1 MTLHKLRQAIL
12 EHKIIEII
20 RENPAITKQEL
31 SAQLGIGY
39 QTLYGFL
46 RRHGIRVPRPRRNR
60 LKAPQT
66 NARAFHVL
74 GYLVN
79 HPYYTLQHIA
89 DQFHVTREY
98 VSQIEVKAKAAGII
112 R

>member
-1 MTLHKLRQAIL
+1 MTLHKLSQEVIKQKIL
-12 EHKIIEII
+12 EILRDK
-20 RENPAITKQEL
+20 PDITKQEL
-31 SAQLGIGY
+31 SAQLGVRY

-46 RRHGIRVPRPRRNR
+46 RRHGICVPRPQRNR
-60 LKAPQT
+60 LHAPQI
-66 NARAFHVL
+66 NSRAFQIL

-98 VSQIEVKAKAAGII
+98 VSQIETKAKANKII
-112 R
+112 P

>member
-60 LKAPQT
+60 LKAPQL
-66 NARAFHVL
+66 NSRAFRVL
-74 GYLVN
+74 GYLIN
-79 HPYYTLQHIA
+79 HPHSTLQHVA